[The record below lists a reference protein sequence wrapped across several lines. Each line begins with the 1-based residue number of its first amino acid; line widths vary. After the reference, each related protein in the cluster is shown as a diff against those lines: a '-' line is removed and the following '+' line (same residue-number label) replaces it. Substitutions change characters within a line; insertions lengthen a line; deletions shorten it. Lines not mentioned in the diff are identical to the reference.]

1 MSMVLD
7 ARTVFMMELGVAGQ
21 ARGLERFMF
30 EEGLGR
36 GKEVGH
42 KMGTPSLLVKR

>member
-1 MSMVLD
+1 MVLD

-30 EEGLGR
+30 EEGLGGR
-36 GKEVGH
+36 GKEVG
-42 KMGTPSLLVKR
+42 TWEPLPF